1 MSQSCKYVSFSPWW
15 GGWNNQRMSYETA
28 AAISIIT
35 GRKLIL
41 PYKEYCLFFSQH
53 EFKSTFL
60 NVWNILDK
68 NAFTKEFDCVD
79 FFDVPEYENLGNNTH
94 YFYGIQKVAKCYT
107 FQDYPY
113 QEWGHNRDPSWNEVL
128 VYNIENQEDFQNFCG
143 KRRVYNLDV
152 EDKFI
157 HFPRNLFSH
166 FYYHVYGPNK
176 KIRNLIKEKIGR
188 GVVFRKEY
196 FGLAKKALNGLGS
209 FNAIHFRSGDFNRT
223 HADDTKNIIR
233 GLREMLDGRLPK
245 KSNLYIATDEKDRSV
260 FTPLKLDYNI
270 YFRDSFYNFLDEY
283 EALALDHIIP
293 SKADIFLGSKWSTF
307 SDGIHVMRGFAGK
320 KDFSRE
326 GINFKFPKL
335 DKDILPW
342 NQEQYEWYRL
352 YNTHWTA
359 EYD

>member
-1 MSQSCKYVSFSPWW
+1 MSQQTKYISFSPWW

-28 AAISIIT
+28 AAISILT

-53 EFKSTFL
+53 ENKSTFL
-60 NVWNILDK
+60 NAWNILDK
-68 NAFTKEFDCVD
+68 NAFTKEFDCID
-79 FFDVPEYENLGNNTH
+79 FFDVPEYQNLGNNTH
-94 YFYGIQKVAKCYT
+94 YFYGIDKIAKCYL

-113 QEWGHNRDPSWNEVL
+113 QDWGHNKDPSCNEVL
-128 VYNIENQEDFQNFCG
+128 VYNVEDQEDFQNFCG
-143 KRRVYNLDV
+143 NRRVYDLNV
-152 EDKFI
+152 HNKFI

-188 GVVFRKEY
+188 GIVFKREY
-196 FGLAKKALNGLGS
+196 YGLAKKALNGLEN
-209 FNAIHFRSGDFNRT
+209 FNAIHFRSGDFNNT
-223 HADDTKNIIR
+223 HTSDTTDMMQNLKQ
-233 GLREMLDGRLPK
+233 MLDGRMPK
-245 KSNLYIATDEKDRSV
+245 GSNLYIATDEVDKGV
-260 FTPLKLDYNI
+260 FDCLKSDFKI
-270 YFRDSFYNFLDEY
+270 YFRETFYNFLDQY

-293 SKADIFLGSKWSTF
+293 AKADIFLGTKWSTF
-307 SDGIHVMRGFAGK
+307 SDGIHIMRGFDGK

-342 NQEQYEWYRL
+342 NQEQYGWNRL